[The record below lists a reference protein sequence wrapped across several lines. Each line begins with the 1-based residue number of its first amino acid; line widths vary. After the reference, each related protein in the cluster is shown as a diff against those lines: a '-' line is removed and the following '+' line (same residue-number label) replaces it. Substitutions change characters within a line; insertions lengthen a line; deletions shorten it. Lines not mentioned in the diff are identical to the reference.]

1 MTNLNPNSSNNPLA
15 QNASFVGEWQLTDN
29 KVAITVNLN
38 CNSLALVTIQ
48 QSLYKNGAFID
59 NTQTS
64 SYPVPSVA
72 ETYQVPVA
80 LNYFRVIV
88 QNVDIVDQTFCRLRS
103 FLTNSI
109 THGVDIRKLS
119 AFADSDNVEIIAKDG
134 SGTLRHILCDA
145 SGALIVSPSA
155 VAQDVNVLSMPPITG
170 TVAVSSQPNLSYL
183 TDNVAVATMPAITGT
198 VAVSSQPYL
207 SYLNDNV
214 AVVTMPAI
222 TGTVAVSSQPHLS
235 YLTDNIAVATQ
246 PALAFATDKADVS
259 GSSVSV
265 SSGSITETNS
275 GSIKTAV
282 ESIDGKITACNTGAV
297 TIASQSKTTSSITT
311 WENPSSVISFDSNGA
326 TPQNIKASSGSLI
339 SMSVFNNAGG
349 NAIGYLAIYDSLA
362 ANVTVGVTI
371 PKMVLAL
378 NHNVSLEIPC
388 HNVQF
393 SNAISYYVATAYG
406 GAIHLGGIYLTA
418 FYDN

>member
-15 QNASFVGEWQLTDN
+15 QNASFVGEWQLTEGN
-29 KVAITVNLN
+29 VAITVNLN

-64 SYPVPSVA
+64 SYPVPTVA

-88 QNVDIVDQTFCRLRS
+88 QNVDIIDQTFCRLRS
-103 FLTNSI
+103 FLTNTI

-134 SGTLRHILCDA
+134 TGTLRHVLCDA
-145 SGALIVSPSA
+145 NGALITTHSNV
-155 VAQDVNVLSMPPITG
+155 VAQDVNVLNFPASQNVVVT
-170 TVAVSSQPNLSYL
+170 SQPHLSYL
-183 TDNVAVATMPAITGT
+183 TDNVAVSTMPSITGT

-214 AVVTMPAI
+214 AVATMPAI

-235 YLTDNIAVATQ
+235 YLLDNVAVATQ
-246 PALAFATDKADVS
+246 PALAFSTDKVDVT
-259 GSSVSV
+259 GSSVVV
-265 SSGSITETNS
+265 SSGSVTEINS
-275 GSIKTAV
+275 GTISSTLTTLN
-282 ESIDGKITACNTGAV
+282 GKVTACNTGAV

-311 WENPSSVISFDSNGA
+311 WENPSSVISFDK
-326 TPQNIKASSGSLI
+326 TVTTVQEIKGSAGSL
-339 SMSVFNNAGG
+339 MSLSAFNDSAG
-349 NAIGYLAIYDSLA
+349 NAIAFLALYDSLA

-371 PKMVLAL
+371 PKCVIAL
-378 NHNVSLEIPC
+378 NHNVTAEIPC
-388 HNVQF
+388 HNLQF
-393 SNAISYYVATAYG
+393 STGISYYIATTYG
-406 GAIHLGGIYLTA
+406 GAINSATVYLTA
-418 FYDN
+418 FYDS